1 MQQLLRRIARRLLRR
16 PSAPP
21 PAPPIDRIEGSARV
35 RTFDV
40 AGQELLLGDAV
51 GAKALD
57 IIVTEIGVGAY
68 DFSDITFEPGDVVVD
83 LGAHVGAVSIW
94 LAKKY
99 PGLKIYA
106 YEPIP
111 ESFSQLQANLER
123 NDITNV
129 VAFNV
134 AVTGDGRD
142 LEMVV
147 WLDDNSA
154 GGTAVYADPDN
165 PAFEGRSRHVPS
177 TTLDEIFAANGIERC
192 KMLKI
197 DIEGGEYEVLPAT
210 TILDRVEHVR
220 GEFHYNTNLK
230 SQGLLMG
237 DLGAK
242 VEAIVGPGRVRYTEC
257 PMVDF

>member
-1 MQQLLRRIARRLLRR
+1 MLGGK
-16 PSAPP
+16 PVVPP
-21 PAPPIDRIEGSARV
+21 EPIDVVEGGSRV
-35 RTFDV
+35 RSFDV
-40 AGQELLLGDAV
+40 AGQGLVLGDSV
-51 GAKALD
+51 GSNALD

-68 DFSDITFEPGDVVVD
+68 DFSDISFEPGDIVVD

-99 PGLKIYA
+99 PFLRIFS

-111 ESFSQLQANLER
+111 ESFANFEENIKR
-123 NDITNV
+123 NGVSNITPH
-129 VAFNV
+129 NV

-177 TTLDEIFAANGIERC
+177 TTLDQIFTDHGIARC

-197 DIEGGEYEVLPAT
+197 DIEGGEYEVLPAAT
-210 TILDRVEHVR
+210 VLDRVEHVR
-220 GEFHYNTNLK
+220 GEFHYNTNLQTK
-230 SQGLLMG
+230 GLLMD
-237 DLGAK
+237 DLGAR
-242 VEAIVGPGRVRYTEC
+242 VEAIVGAGRVRYTEC

>member
-1 MQQLLRRIARRLLRR
+1 M
-16 PSAPP
+16 PP
-21 PAPPIDRIEGSARV
+21 PEPVDRIEDGARV
-35 RTFDV
+35 RSFDV
-40 AGQELLLGDAV
+40 AGQRLVLGDSE
-51 GAKALD
+51 GSKALD

-68 DFSDITFEPGDVVVD
+68 DFSDITFEPGDIVID

-99 PGLKIYA
+99 PFLTIYS

-111 ESFSQLQANLER
+111 ESFASLQANLVR
-123 NDITNV
+123 NGVKNV
-129 VAFNV
+129 TAHNV
-134 AVTGDGRD
+134 AVTADGRD

-165 PAFEGRSRHVPS
+165 PAFAGRSRHVPS
-177 TTLDEIFAANGIERC
+177 TTLDKIFEDHGIERC
-192 KMLKI
+192 KLLKI
-197 DIEGGEYEVLPAT
+197 DIEGGEYEVLPAA

-220 GEFHYNTNLK
+220 GEFHYNTNLESK
-230 SQGLLMG
+230 GLLMD
-237 DLGAK
+237 DLGAS
-242 VEAIVGPGRVRYTEC
+242 VEAIVGPGRIRYTEC